1 MHFLKKK
8 KIMSTLSLVNF
19 LVLENEILLCIHEEA
34 TET

>member
-8 KIMSTLSLVNF
+8 KKDNVNSCQ
-19 LVLENEILLCIHEEA
+19 LQLLENEILLCIHEEA